1 MSGSGEGESSASIP
15 SQLAML
21 VPSFDPS
28 KDELLV
34 YQQKVQLVLSV
45 WPTNKIS
52 ELITGLILN
61 TTGSAFAK
69 LQLHHEE
76 LCINDPKG
84 VQKLIELLGGHWGRI
99 GLEKKYADA
108 ERALFQCTQKADKS
122 HDSFLAR
129 ALILDI
135 LWTKLRSQKLQLED
149 LQAYITLRGSLLT
162 SDDKKRV
169 ILESDASLEGKLTII
184 RVQEAIRL
192 LGTTFF
198 QEMTGQTKPST
209 KTKVYDQVNVAMD
222 HAESHAETEDP
233 TYTSQH
239 DEIPEDGS

>member
-52 ELITGLILN
+52 ELITRLILN

-99 GLEKKYADA
+99 GL
-108 ERALFQCTQKADKS
+108 
-122 HDSFLAR
+122 AR
-129 ALILDI
+129 
-135 LWTKLRSQKLQLED
+135 KFRRRRE
-149 LQAYITLRGSLLT
+149 SLV
-162 SDDKKRV
+162 S
-169 ILESDASLEGKLTII
+169 
-184 RVQEAIRL
+184 
-192 LGTTFF
+192 
-198 QEMTGQTKPST
+198 M
-209 KTKVYDQVNVAMD
+209 
-222 HAESHAETEDP
+222 HAEGRQKSRYVSRSCGH
-233 TYTSQH
+233 SGH
-239 DEIPEDGS
+239 SVDEA